1 MLLSEVGERH
11 NIIMECGQLE
21 HLLTEQ
27 GFFKVSLNLP
37 EFIFFF
43 HLENAYVNVLQVI
56 DYHQGIYISTDQYE
70 HIKELI
76 RKFFQNKNINNVHLL
91 SLIVCADTE
100 KAKQLCVE
108 DAFSWLIDPVSNRLI
123 IHENQVADFYGMKDI
138 LENFLYDVA
147 NGPYE
152 YYSEQSAYGETRPA
166 GAPLYATHKNILC
179 WGNILLVAIN
189 VILFIACMFT
199 GDLLYHIGAFS
210 IRNVIEDREW
220 YRIVTSMFLHADIQ
234 HLFSNM
240 LILYYIG
247 NVVEKHIGCV
257 PYMIIYFLSGIVG
270 NMLSAGYEML
280 TGSYVSSVGASGA
293 VFGIE
298 GALLMLVIIYK
309 GKCAEVTTGRLVF
322 AIAFSLYCGFSSSN
336 VNNAAHIGGVLAGF
350 VAAGICWLLIPEKRK
365 KESKGVGRYEN

>member
-1 MLLSEVGERH
+1 
-11 NIIMECGQLE
+11 MEHEQLE

-27 GFFKVSLNLP
+27 GFYKVSLNLP
-37 EFIFFF
+37 EFTFFF
-43 HLENAYVNVLQVI
+43 HPENAYVNVLQVI

-91 SLIVCADTE
+91 SLIVSADIG
-100 KAKQLCVE
+100 KAKQLCV
-108 DAFSWLIDPVSNRLI
+108 DDTFCWLIDPMGNRLI

-138 LENFLYDVA
+138 LENFLYAVA
-147 NGPYE
+147 NESYANPE
-152 YYSEQSAYGETRPA
+152 TCYSEKPTYGETGPV
-166 GAPLYATHKNILC
+166 GAALSGVRKNILC
-179 WGNILLVAIN
+179 WGNIILVAAN
-189 VILFIACMFT
+189 VILFIVCMFT
-199 GDLLYHIGAFS
+199 GDWLYKTGAFS

-336 VNNAAHIGGVLAGF
+336 INNAAHIGGVLAGF

-365 KESKGVGRYEN
+365 KECKGVGRYEN

>member
-1 MLLSEVGERH
+1 
-11 NIIMECGQLE
+11 MEYGQLD

-27 GFFKVSLNLP
+27 GFYKVSLNLP
-37 EFIFFF
+37 EFTFFF

-56 DYHQGIYISTDQYE
+56 DYHQGIYIPADQYE

-91 SLIVCADTE
+91 SIIVSADIE
-100 KAKQLCVE
+100 KAKQLCSE
-108 DAFSWLIDPVSNRLI
+108 DAFCWLVDPVSNRLI

-138 LENFLYDVA
+138 LENFLYAVA
-147 NGPYE
+147 NGTYE
-152 YYSEQSAYGETRPA
+152 NQDAYYSGQPAYGETRQA
-166 GAPLYATHKNILC
+166 GTPQTRAHKNILC
-179 WGNILLVAIN
+179 WGNILLVAAN

-199 GDLLYHIGAFS
+199 GDWLYNIGAFS

-270 NMLSAGYEML
+270 NMFSAGYEML

-322 AIAFSLYCGFSSSN
+322 SIAFSLYCGFSSSH

-365 KESKGVGRYEN
+365 KESKGVGHYEN

>member
-1 MLLSEVGERH
+1 MVYE
-11 NIIMECGQLE
+11 QLE

-27 GFFKVSLNLP
+27 GFYKVSLNLP
-37 EFIFFF
+37 EFTFFF
-43 HLENAYVNVLQVI
+43 HPENAYVNVLQVI

-76 RKFFQNKNINNVHLL
+76 KKFFQDRNISNVHLL
-91 SLIVCADTE
+91 SLIISADME
-100 KAKQLCVE
+100 KSKQLCIE
-108 DAFSWLIDPVSNRLI
+108 DAFCWMIDPIGNRLI

-138 LENFLYDVA
+138 LENFLYTVGSEFNVNQETCD
-147 NGPYE
+147 
-152 YYSEQSAYGETRPA
+152 SEQPAYGENRPA
-166 GAPLYATHKNILC
+166 GTPRNGAGKNILC
-179 WGNILLVAIN
+179 WGNIFLVSIN
-189 VILFIACMFT
+189 VIMFIICMFK
-199 GDLLYHIGAFS
+199 GDLLYQTGAFS
-210 IRNVIEDREW
+210 IRNIIEGREW

-270 NMLSAGYEML
+270 NMFSAGFEML

-322 AIAFSLYCGFSSSN
+322 SIAFSLYCGFSSTY

-365 KESKGVGRYEN
+365 KESKGVERYEN